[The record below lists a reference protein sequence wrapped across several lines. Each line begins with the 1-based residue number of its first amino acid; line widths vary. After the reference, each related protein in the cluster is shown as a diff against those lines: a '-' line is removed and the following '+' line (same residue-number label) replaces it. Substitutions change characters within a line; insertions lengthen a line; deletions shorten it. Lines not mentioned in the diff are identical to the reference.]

1 MTFQEQLDTLNMME
15 KKIATLQ
22 EQVALLQK
30 QKNKEELNLLSQVEY
45 ERKSWELFGNKHVL
59 TTQHF
64 TNNYKRV
71 NKEVIKCS

>member
-15 KKIATLQ
+15 KKIAILQ

-30 QKNKEELNLLSQVEY
+30 QKDKEELNLLSQVEN
-45 ERKSWELFGNKHVL
+45 ERKSWELFGNKYVL

-64 TNNYKRV
+64 TNNYKEI